1 MSRLLIVLLL
11 LAGAVTLV
19 FDDGLAGST
28 DLRCGTRLASVGMR
42 QGDVVAICGEPA
54 STRSWQET
62 IESGTGSQNKNK
74 GYFTASITI
83 NYEEWM
89 YNFGSTRFIQYLL
102 FKNGILVNIESGG
115 YGY

>member
-1 MSRLLIVLLL
+1 MRRLLIVLLL
-11 LAGAVTLV
+11 LAGALTLIS
-19 FDDGLAGST
+19 DYGHAGST
-28 DLRCGTRLASVGMR
+28 DLRCGTRLVSVGMR
-42 QGDVVAICGEPA
+42 QGDVVAICGDPA

-62 IESGTGSQNKNK
+62 LESGRGSQKK
-74 GYFTASITI
+74 GYFTASITV

>member
-1 MSRLLIVLLL
+1 MRRLVILLLL
-11 LAGAVTLV
+11 LAGTVMLV
-19 FDDGLAGST
+19 SDYGHAGST
-28 DLRCGTRLASVGMR
+28 NLRCGTRLASVGMR
-42 QGDVVAICGEPA
+42 QGEVVAICGEPA

-62 IESGTGSQNKNK
+62 LESGTGSQKK
-74 GYFTASITI
+74 GYFTASITV